1 MHLVTCYI
9 YVYIF
14 RFKSYLLTRVARIE
28 NARRCSMYMVVNEF
42 ASGVSDMVCKCFS
55 NAKSEFLNRRDG
67 GGWGEV

>member
-1 MHLVTCYI
+1 
-9 YVYIF
+9 
-14 RFKSYLLTRVARIE
+14 
-28 NARRCSMYMVVNEF
+28 MYMVVNEF